1 MAILASADAK
11 ISFTSQLYDLETLE
25 RSGGLAA
32 DAGYTQANRALK
44 DLSQY
49 DDWSG
54 SWLGPALGGWESRNE
69 LIKRFSTV
77 GNKFQAKLASEG
89 KSSPQAILNKVID
102 APLPQAMGAK
112 TCEEDPIQAAID
124 MYGPFWGRFPGAQL
138 LTCHKTAV
146 TLVGSAL
153 IGLVVLG
160 ALSPYANLLGKI
172 IPKKKRRKR

>member
-1 MAILASADAK
+1 MAAIASADAK
-11 ISFTSQLYDLETLE
+11 VSFTSQLYDLETLE

-49 DDWSG
+49 EDWSS

-89 KSSPQAILNKVID
+89 KSSPQAVLNKVID
-102 APLPQAMGAK
+102 GPLPQAMGAK
-112 TCEEDPIQAAID
+112 TCQEDPTQAAID
-124 MYGPFWGRFPGAQL
+124 NYGPFWGRFPGAQL

-146 TLVGSAL
+146 TVVGTA
-153 IGLVVLG
+153 VLG
-160 ALSPYANLLGKI
+160 LFVLSVLSPYTNILAKML
-172 IPKKKRRKR
+172 PKKKRKKR